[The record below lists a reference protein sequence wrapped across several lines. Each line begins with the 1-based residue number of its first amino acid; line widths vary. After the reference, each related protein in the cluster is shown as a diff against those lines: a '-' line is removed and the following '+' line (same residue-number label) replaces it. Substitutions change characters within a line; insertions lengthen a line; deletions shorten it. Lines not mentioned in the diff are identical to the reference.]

1 LTTSGW
7 TDAEVAETMSGER
20 TEPAVQVEEIQLG
33 AAGGE
38 AGTSRAAVVLTL
50 SRPDRLNA
58 IDWEMLRQL
67 DATIDDL
74 FHQSDL
80 CCVLLTGAGRAFS
93 AGGDL
98 DSYVELQR
106 DPVAFPRFVA
116 DIHRV
121 FGRLRDLPVPVVA
134 LVNGVTAAG
143 GLELVL
149 NCDFALVARSARIGD
164 GHLNFGQM
172 GGGGVLTL
180 LPRVVGLQR
189 ASELIFSGRFLSADE
204 AVEWGLAV
212 RSVEDAGLRESGLD
226 FARQVAL
233 KSPLAVA
240 NAKEVLQGLWAANG
254 DLTSGLR
261 YERERN
267 AYYCLTSEDAPEGL
281 QAFREKR
288 DPRFHGR

>member
-1 LTTSGW
+1 MTT
-7 TDAEVAETMSGER
+7 SGER
-20 TEPAVQVEEIQLG
+20 TEPAVVVEEFQLG
-33 AAGGE
+33 DTDGE
-38 AGTSRAAVVLTL
+38 AATSRAAVLLTL

-58 IDWEMLRQL
+58 IDWEMVRQL
-67 DATIDDL
+67 DAVIDDL
-74 FHQSDL
+74 SHQSDL

-143 GLELVL
+143 GLELLL

-180 LPRVVGLQR
+180 SPRVVGLQR

-212 RSVEDAGLRESGLD
+212 RSVEDAGC
-226 FARQVAL
+226 ARAGWT
-233 KSPLAVA
+233 SPAR
-240 NAKEVLQGLWAANG
+240 W
-254 DLTSGLR
+254 R
-261 YERERN
+261 
-267 AYYCLTSEDAPEGL
+267 
-281 QAFREKR
+281 
-288 DPRFHGR
+288 

>member
-1 LTTSGW
+1 VNVTSAAPPG
-7 TDAEVAETMSGER
+7 
-20 TEPAVQVEEIQLG
+20 EPAVLVEETEL
-33 AAGGE
+33 GE
-38 AGTSRAAVVLTL
+38 AGGDRGGSRVCVEITL

-58 IDWEMLRQL
+58 IDWEMLGQL
-67 DATIDDL
+67 DGVLDDL
-74 FHQSDL
+74 AAREDL

-98 DSYVELQR
+98 KSYIELQR

-143 GLELVL
+143 GLELLL
-149 NCDFALVARSARIGD
+149 NCDFAVVGRSARIAD

-180 LPRVVGLQR
+180 LPRLIGLPR

-204 AVEWGLAV
+204 AVEWGLAI
-212 RSVEDAGLRESGLD
+212 RCVEDAELLEYGRGFS
-226 FARQVAL
+226 RQVAT
-233 KSPLAVA
+233 KSPLALA
-240 NAKEVLQGLWAANG
+240 NAKAVLQGLWASNG
-254 DLTSGLR
+254 DLPGALR
-261 YERERN
+261 FERERN
-267 AYYCLTSEDAPEGL
+267 AYYCLTSDDAPEGL
-281 QAFREKR
+281 AAFAEKR
-288 DPRFHGR
+288 TPRFRGR

>member
-1 LTTSGW
+1 
-7 TDAEVAETMSGER
+7 
-20 TEPAVQVEEIQLG
+20 VQVEEIQLG
-33 AAGGE
+33 DTGGE

-58 IDWEMLRQL
+58 IDWEMVRQL

-74 FHQSDL
+74 SHQRDL

-143 GLELVL
+143 GLELML

-212 RSVEDAGLRESGLD
+212 RSVEDAGLRESGLA

-240 NAKEVLQGLWAANG
+240 NAKEVLQGLWADNG

-261 YERERN
+261 FERERN

-288 DPRFHGR
+288 EPRFHGR